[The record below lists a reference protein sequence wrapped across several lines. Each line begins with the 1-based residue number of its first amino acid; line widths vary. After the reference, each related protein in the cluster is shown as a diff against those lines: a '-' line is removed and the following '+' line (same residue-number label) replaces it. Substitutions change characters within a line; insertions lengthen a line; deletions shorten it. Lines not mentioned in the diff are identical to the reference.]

1 MSGQSDRYR
10 RTALAAAPA
19 VAALVLAFH
28 APGAAQQQP
37 CNPVIDGTFCAEQM
51 PRSRPGA
58 QPPMIRPIG
67 SIGSSISSTNNT
79 PAGTLGGISI
89 RSGGQTCVGLLRR
102 GACS

>member
-1 MSGQSDRYR
+1 MSGQSHRYR
-10 RTALAAAPA
+10 QMARAAAY
-19 VAALVLAFH
+19 AALVLAFQ

-58 QPPMIRPIG
+58 PPPMIRPIG
-67 SIGSSISSTNNT
+67 SIGSAISTNTT

>member
-1 MSGQSDRYR
+1 M
-10 RTALAAAPA
+10 ALAAAA
-19 VAALVLAFH
+19 TLFAF

-67 SIGSSISSTNNT
+67 SIGDAISSPRNT

-89 RSGGQTCVGLLRR
+89 RPGGQTCVGLLRR

>member
-51 PRSRPGA
+51 SRSRSGA
-58 QPPMIRPIG
+58 PQPMIRPIG
-67 SIGSSISSTNNT
+67 NIGSAISTNTT